1 MTAALTA
8 RDQHS
13 RVTVEEVARK
23 FKCGLE
29 TAKKTL
35 KVTTQAGVRQALH
48 PLHRRYQVDHLNL
61 NRRRLNSTF
70 HMDALQSKVKSLNG
84 NLYAN
89 LFTNGKYMRVY
100 PTAGKSSREFADS
113 LTDFTDAVGIPD
125 TVFCDCGTRICW
137 AAHTV
142 YEGSSTA
149 ENPDEECRERMN
161 GEAKTIRVKLRFE
174 S

>member
-8 RDQHS
+8 RFRHS
-13 RVTVEEVARK
+13 RVTVEEVAQK

-35 KVTTQAGVRQALH
+35 KVMTQAGVRQALH

-70 HMDALQSKVKSLNG
+70 HMDVLQSKVKSLNG
-84 NLYAN
+84 NSSN
-89 LFTNGKYMRVY
+89 LFTNGKYTRVY

-113 LTDFTDAVGIPD
+113 LTDFTDDVGIPD
-125 TVFCDCGTRICW
+125 TVFCDL
-137 AAHTV
+137 A
-142 YEGSSTA
+142 
-149 ENPDEECRERMN
+149 P
-161 GEAKTIRVKLRFE
+161 
-174 S
+174 